1 MSQLALPYRIALVA
15 LLAFAGLWFV
25 ALRPKSNSAGTT
37 PAAQTQPVAPGVKGL
52 TTAIAKAHN
61 ASAQSDAANA
71 RIQAATGGTTATP
84 SATSSPTAPATA
96 AKPLSSTQEKAA
108 AAAIPGL
115 APNDL
120 SAPLLRALGK
130 DKAVVLVFAGHGS
143 DDRSVIRAV
152 HQLSRRAGRLV
163 VKIAPITAVGH
174 YAAITRGVQV
184 GQAPT
189 TLVIAPDRVAQAIVG
204 FTGTSE
210 IRQAVGDALASA
222 KAAKK

>member
-15 LLAFAGLWFV
+15 LLALAGLWFV
-25 ALRPKSNSAGTT
+25 ALRPKSDSGSST
-37 PAAQTQPVAPGVKGL
+37 PAAQTQPLAPGVKGL

-61 ASAQSDAANA
+61 ASAESDAANA

-84 SATSSPTAPATA
+84 SAAGTAVAPATA
-96 AKPLSSTQEKAA
+96 SKPLSSTQEKAA

-115 APNDL
+115 AANDL
-120 SAPLLRALGK
+120 SAPLLRALAK
-130 DKAVVLVFAGHGS
+130 DKAVVLVFAGRGA
-143 DDRSVIRAV
+143 DDRSVVRAV
-152 HQLSRRAGRLV
+152 DQLSRRGGRLV
-163 VKIAPITAVGH
+163 VKVAPIAAVGH

-189 TLVIAPDRVAQAIVG
+189 TLVIAPDRQAQAIVG

-210 IRQAVGDALASA
+210 IKQAVGDALASA